1 MLWQREGAHDA
12 SVLPFGTDSISCRPA
27 RPARRTAAAGGD
39 AEQPSAAPAS
49 GGPAARKKRGGSEV
63 LGREG
68 RRIARKTIITV
79 NVITMKSLAMIMRMM
94 VVVVTK
100 KRTTTI

>member
-1 MLWQREGAHDA
+1 MSPGSPSQKDCGRG
-12 SVLPFGTDSISCRPA
+12 
-27 RPARRTAAAGGD
+27 RRRRAALRSTGFW
-39 AEQPSAAPAS
+39 
-49 GGPAARKKRGGSEV
+49 GPAARKKRGGSEV